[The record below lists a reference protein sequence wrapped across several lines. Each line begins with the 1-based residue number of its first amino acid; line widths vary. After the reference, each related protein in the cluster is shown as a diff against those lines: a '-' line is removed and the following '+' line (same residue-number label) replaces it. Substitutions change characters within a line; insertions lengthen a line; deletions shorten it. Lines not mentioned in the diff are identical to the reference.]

1 MKLQCKAC
9 HPNPDPGESM
19 TIAPLTACMQCHTKW
34 TDHEVKWERVYEI
47 PSYVNFSH
55 RTHVKAGTACD
66 DCHGKV
72 QERAELTKEG
82 DISMGACMK
91 CHQQRKV
98 SIDCAFCHEAR

>member
-1 MKLQCKAC
+1 
-9 HPNPDPGESM
+9 
-19 TIAPLTACMQCHTKW
+19 
-34 TDHEVKWERVYEI
+34 
-47 PSYVNFSH
+47 VNFSH